1 MTQPLFVF
9 KNTVPLEEGRELFC
23 EKSSEGVLKPIVEQ
37 KSCDEKRTPPSSKN
51 FVFRSHLLFKR
62 RNILQMLFEN
72 SNKVRRG
79 SKIYRTAI
87 TILQRKT
94 PSVFNRFH

>member
-1 MTQPLFVF
+1 MAQF
-9 KNTVPLEEGRELFC
+9 KMQKFTFFAPRTVIFS

-62 RNILQMLFEN
+62 RNILYE
-72 SNKVRRG
+72 
-79 SKIYRTAI
+79 
-87 TILQRKT
+87 
-94 PSVFNRFH
+94 SVVGN